1 MLNESDAVNRSTAN
15 GVTKVFPYTFKIY
28 DKSEIEV
35 LSNLTVL
42 TVDVDFT
49 VDGIGSDSGG
59 NVTISSVP
67 SSGTIITRLRK
78 QPTTQA
84 SNYQSEAFPPER
96 IEKDFDKL
104 AMRLQQVKEALRRC
118 LSFVKSSST
127 VDQTIDTPTVG
138 LFARAKVGGGID
150 WATPAA
156 VNASLP
162 LSVANGG
169 TGATDAAGARA
180 NLILSPMPI
189 SDGGTGAATAGGA
202 RTNLGV
208 SATEPAD
215 NVFRIIG
222 SVDATK
228 KVALEVDGLTT
239 GTTRTVTVQD
249 TNGTMA
255 LLGNAQPN
263 PIING
268 NMEIWQRG
276 TAFAAAASGSYSAD
290 RWRFDNLTGAVVTI
304 NRSTDVPTV
313 AEAGAL
319 FNYSLEVDV
328 TTADAAIAAGDLA
341 LVRQPIE
348 GYNWRHFAQRACVL
362 SFWFKSPKT
371 GVHAVSLA
379 NSGLDRGFVGEFTMN
394 AANTWEYK
402 TIQISA
408 SPSAGTWNYLNGTG
422 VSVGFVLAS
431 GSTYN
436 TTAGSWQTIGFGN
449 FPGSASQVNTLDS
462 TANFIRFTGVKL
474 ELGSVATPIQYVP
487 FEQELQR
494 AKRYFRKSFE
504 YDTAPTTNAGANT
517 GEFLFPSPV
526 AGAVASITPSIDLD
540 GMRPMALGP
549 TKTIYNPDAANNQ
562 VRNRTDGADCTATS
576 VTGLSDNKLNA
587 VFTATA
593 GTAAGESLAFHWTA
607 DAEL

>member
-1 MLNESDAVNRSTAN
+1 MLNDSDAVNRTIAN
-15 GVTKVFPYTFKIY
+15 GVTTVFPYTWKIY

-59 NVTISSVP
+59 NVTISSAP
-67 SSGTIITRLRK
+67 ANGTIITRLRK

-104 AMRLQQVKEALRRC
+104 AMRLQQVKEMLRRC

-127 VDQTIDTPTVG
+127 VDQAIDAPTVG

-150 WATPAA
+150 WATPAS

-162 LSVANGG
+162 LAVSDGG
-169 TGATDAAGARA
+169 TGATTAAGARA

-189 SDGGTGAATAGGA
+189 SDGGTGATTAGGA

-222 SVDATK
+222 SADATK

-263 PIING
+263 PVING

-304 NRSTDVPTV
+304 NRSTDIPTV
-313 AEAGAL
+313 AEAGVL

-402 TIQISA
+402 TIQIPA
-408 SPSAGTWNYLNGTG
+408 SPSAGTWNYLTGTG

-449 FPGSASQVNTLDS
+449 YPGSASQVNTLDS
-462 TANFIRFTGVKL
+462 NANFIRFTGVKL
-474 ELGSVATPIQYVP
+474 ELGSVATPIQFMP
-487 FEQELQR
+487 FEEELARCQR
-494 AKRYFRKSFE
+494 YYQKSFV
-504 YDTAPTTNAGANT
+504 YGTAPAQNAGLSI
-517 GEFLFPSPV
+517 GEVRFLAPV
-526 AGAVASITPSIDLD
+526 AGAVAFVSPSFNFQ
-540 GMRPMALGP
+540 RPMRETGP
-549 TKTIYNPDAANNQ
+549 VVTLYNPSAANAQIRNLTDAADLTASS
-562 VRNRTDGADCTATS
+562 VRSVYEKNFSVQAT
-576 VTGLSDNKLNA
+576 G
-587 VFTATA
+587 TA
-593 GTAAGESLAFHWTA
+593 GTAVAEELAFHWSA

>member
-15 GVTKVFPYTFKIY
+15 GVTTVFPYTFKIY

-59 NVTISSVP
+59 NVTISSAP
-67 SSGTIITRLRK
+67 SNGTIITRLRK

-169 TGATDAAGARA
+169 TGAMDAAGARA

-222 SVDATK
+222 SADATK

-239 GTTRTVTVQD
+239 GTTRTVTVQNTD
-249 TNGTMA
+249 GTMA

-276 TAFAAAASGSYSAD
+276 TTFAAAATGQYSAD
-290 RWRFDNLTGAVVTI
+290 RWKYGKTSAEVVTI
-304 NRSTDVPTV
+304 NRSTNVPTV
-313 AEAGAL
+313 AQAGVL

-328 TTADAAIAAGDLA
+328 TTADAAIAAGDLSQ
-341 LVRQPIE
+341 VEQIIE
-348 GYNWRHFAQRACVL
+348 GYNWRHYAQRQFTL
-362 SFWFKSPKT
+362 SFWVMSSKT
-371 GVHAVSLA
+371 GIHCVAFQ
-379 NSGLDRGFVGEFTMN
+379 NGTDRGFVSEYTVN
-394 AANTWEYK
+394 AADTWEYK
-402 TIQISA
+402 TVTVSA
-408 SPSAGTWNYLNGTG
+408 SPSAGTWNYTTG
-422 VSVGFVLAS
+422 VGLRVTFILAA
-431 GSTYN
+431 GSTFH
-436 TTAGSWQTIGFGN
+436 TTAGAWQSSGQAWATSN
-449 FPGSASQVNTLDS
+449 QVNVLDN
-462 TANFIRFTGVKL
+462 TANFFRITGVKL
-474 ELGSVATPIQYVP
+474 ELGSVATPIQFMP
-487 FEQELQR
+487 FEEELARCQR
-494 AKRYFRKSFE
+494 YYQKSFV
-504 YDTAPTTNAGANT
+504 YGTAPAQNAGLAL
-517 GEFLFPSPV
+517 GEVRFLAPV
-526 AGAVASITPSIDLD
+526 AGAVAFVSPSFPFHRS
-540 GMRPMALGP
+540 MKETGP
-549 TKTIYNPDAANNQ
+549 IVTLYNPSAANAQIRNITDASDLTGSS
-562 VRNRTDGADCTATS
+562 VRTNYEKNFSVQAT
-576 VTGLSDNKLNA
+576 G
-587 VFTATA
+587 TA
-593 GTAAGESLAFHWTA
+593 GTAVAEELAFHWSA

>member
-15 GVTKVFPYTFKIY
+15 GVTTVFPYTFKIY

-42 TVDVDFT
+42 TVDVDYT

-59 NVTISSVP
+59 NVTISSAP
-67 SSGTIITRLRK
+67 SNGTIITRLRK

-96 IEKDFDKL
+96 IERDFDKL
-104 AMRLQQVKEALRRC
+104 AMRLQQVKETLRRC

-180 NLILSPMPI
+180 NLLISPLPI
-189 SDGGTGAATAGGA
+189 SEGGTGATTAGGT
-202 RTNLGV
+202 RTALGV

-222 SVDATK
+222 SVDGTK
-228 KVALEVDGLTT
+228 KIALEADGITT
-239 GTTRTVTVQD
+239 GTTRTLTAQD
-249 TNGTMA
+249 TDGTVA

-276 TAFAAAASGSYSAD
+276 TSFTTASTNLAD
-290 RWRFDNLTGAVVTI
+290 RWQLNHSTSSVATI
-304 NRSTDVPTV
+304 SRSTNVPSVGV
-313 AEAGAL
+313 AGRL
-319 FNYSLEVDV
+319 FNYSLEYDV
-328 TTADAAIAAGDLA
+328 TTAIGSPLA
-341 LVRQPIE
+341 SHIEVLRTKIE
-348 GYNWRHFAQRACVL
+348 GYNWSSFAQRAVTL
-362 SFWFKSPKT
+362 SFYVMSTKT
-371 GVHAVSLA
+371 GTHCVSFINA
-379 NSGLDRGFVGEFTMN
+379 GTDRSYIAEYTVN
-394 AANTWEYK
+394 VANTWEYK
-402 TIQISA
+402 SVSVLA
-408 SPSAGTWNYLNGTG
+408 SPSAGTWNYTNGIG
-422 VSVGFVLAS
+422 VMISWALAA
-431 GSTYN
+431 GTDHHGA
-436 TTAGSWQTIGFGN
+436 AGSWLSGGY
-449 FPGSASQVNTLDS
+449 SATVNQVNCLDS
-462 TANFIRFTGVKL
+462 TANFFRITGVKL

-487 FEQELQR
+487 FEEELARCQR
-494 AKRYFRKSFE
+494 YYQKSFL
-504 YDTAPTTNAGANT
+504 YGTAPAQNVGFST
-517 GEFLFPSPV
+517 GEEYIIANK
-526 AGAVASITPSIDLD
+526 AGAVSQSSHRIRFRSP
-540 GMRPMALGP
+540 MRSSP
-549 TKTIYNPDAANNQ
+549 TLTAYNPAAANTLFRDT
-562 VRNRTDGADCTATS
+562 VVPADTAS
-576 VTGLSDNKLNA
+576 SGLNA
-587 VFTATA
+587 GSSEGFYPIHGGHASTVV
-593 GTAAGESLAFHWTA
+593 GNLVAFHWTA

>member
-15 GVTKVFPYTFKIY
+15 GVTTVFPYTFKIY

-59 NVTISSVP
+59 NVTISSAP
-67 SSGTIITRLRK
+67 ANGTIITRLRK

-222 SVDATK
+222 SADATK

-263 PIING
+263 PVING

-304 NRSTDVPTV
+304 NRSTDIPTV
-313 AEAGAL
+313 AEAGVL

-402 TIQISA
+402 TIQIPA
-408 SPSAGTWNYLNGTG
+408 SPSAGTWNYLTGTG

-449 FPGSASQVNTLDS
+449 YPGSASQVNTLDS
-462 TANFIRFTGVKL
+462 NANFIRFTGVKL
-474 ELGSVATPIQYVP
+474 ELGSVATPIQFMP
-487 FEQELQR
+487 FEEGLARCQR
-494 AKRYFRKSFE
+494 YYQKSFV
-504 YDTAPTTNAGANT
+504 YGTAPAQNAGLSI
-517 GEFLFPSPV
+517 GEVRFLAPV
-526 AGAVASITPSIDLD
+526 AGAVAFVSPSFNFQ
-540 GMRPMALGP
+540 RPMRETGP
-549 TKTIYNPDAANNQ
+549 VVTLYNPSAANAQIRNLTDAADLTASS
-562 VRNRTDGADCTATS
+562 VRSVYEKNFSVQAT
-576 VTGLSDNKLNA
+576 G
-587 VFTATA
+587 TA
-593 GTAAGESLAFHWTA
+593 GTAVAEELAFHWSA